1 MFKQETKKR
10 IEKLK
15 QVINYHRYLYHVL
28 DKQEISDAALDALKH
43 ELFQL
48 EQKYPEFITPDSP
61 TQRVEGRPLKKFKK
75 HLHQKPMLS
84 IEDVFE
90 EAELKNWVEHLK
102 RLIPGQEYDFFAE
115 MKIDRFA
122 ISLIYKNGIFFHGS
136 TRGDGK
142 IGEDVTQNLRTI
154 ESIPLQLEIPKNF
167 KQLIKKG
174 EIEIRGEVYMEKN
187 DFQKFNILKKEK
199 GEPLYSNPR
208 NLAAGSIRQLD
219 SKLANQRPLKF
230 LAYDLAT
237 NLGQT
242 NHEQEHKILS
252 VLGFKT
258 DAGKKC
264 KNISEIID
272 YWQQIEK
279 HRDKFP
285 FQIDGIVLSVNDNF
299 LFQKL
304 GVVGKGYRGS
314 RALKFAAK
322 QAVTQVLEIKF
333 QVGRTGA
340 IVPIAILKPIS
351 IEGVI
356 ITRATLHNE
365 DQVKRLGLKIKDTV
379 IIERAG
385 DVIPAVIKVL
395 HKMRTGE
402 EKKFLFPRNC
412 PACQSE
418 LFKSTN
424 EAVWKCP
431 NENCQARRR
440 EFLEHFVSK
449 KAFDIKGLGVKIID
463 CLMDKNLISD
473 ASDLFELKQG
483 DLIPLERF
491 AEKSS
496 KNLINAIHQ
505 KKQIS
510 LAKFIYSLGIFG
522 VGEETTSLL
531 VKQFSI
537 FLDAKQTPRRVAF
550 QFSIKDFIRQ
560 AKSFSLNELE
570 QMHNIGSKTAQNIY
584 VWFHNEQNIKFLEK
598 LEKANIKI
606 KIQKSLKQKLSDKN
620 FVFTG
625 TLKFLTREQ
634 AKEKI
639 RNLGGDI
646 HETISLNID
655 FLVAG
660 ENPGSKLKK
669 AQKLGIKI
677 IKEKEFLNF
686 VK

>member
-1 MFKQETKKR
+1 
-10 IEKLK
+10 
-15 QVINYHRYLYHVL
+15 L

-48 EQKYPEFITPDSP
+48 EQKYPELITPDSP
-61 TQRVEGRPLKKFKK
+61 TQRVGGQALEKFKK
-75 HLHQKPMLS
+75 VLHKKPMLS
-84 IEDVFE
+84 IEDVFG
-90 EAELKNWVEHLK
+90 EAELRDWEEHLK
-102 RLIPGQEYDFFAE
+102 RLIPEQEYDYFAE
-115 MKIDRFA
+115 MKIDGFA
-122 ISLIYKNGIFFHGS
+122 ISLIYKNGIFFQGS

-142 IGEDVTQNLRTI
+142 IGENVTQNLKTI
-154 ESIPLQLEIPKNF
+154 ESIPLRLEIRPFAKSFGMEASQYALPLLVTKNLSH
-167 KQLIKKG
+167 LIENG

-187 DFQKFNILKKEK
+187 DFQKINILQEER

-219 SKLANQRPLKF
+219 PKLANQRPLKF

-237 NLGQT
+237 DLGQT
-242 NHEQEHKILS
+242 EHEQEHKILS
-252 VLGFKT
+252 ILGFKT
-258 DAGKKC
+258 DVGKKC
-264 KNISEIID
+264 ENLSEIID

-279 HRDKFP
+279 KREDFS
-285 FQIDGIVLSVNDNF
+285 FQIDGIVISVNDNF

-304 GVVGKGYRGS
+304 GVVGKGYRGN
-314 RALKFAAK
+314 RAFKFAAK

-340 IVPIAILKPIS
+340 IVPVAILKPVLV
-351 IEGVI
+351 EGVI

-365 DQVKRLGLKIKDTV
+365 EQIKRLGLMVGDTV
-379 IIERAG
+379 VVERAG
-385 DVIPAVIKVL
+385 DVIPAIIKVL
-395 HKMRTGE
+395 IEMRFGK
-402 EKKFLFPRNC
+402 EKKIQFPINC
-412 PACQSE
+412 PSCQSK
-418 LFKSTN
+418 LFKPES
-424 EAVWKCP
+424 EAIWKCP

-449 KAFDIKGLGVKIID
+449 KAFDIRGLGPKIID
-463 CLMDKNLISD
+463 CLIAQNLLSEPSD
-473 ASDLFELKQG
+473 FFKLKQG

-496 KNLINAIHQ
+496 ENLIKAIQQ

-522 VGEETTSLL
+522 VGKETSKLIAS
-531 VKQFSI
+531 KFQISNFK
-537 FLDAKQTPRRVAF
+537 FL
-550 QFSIKDFIRQ
+550 IKNFIKQ
-560 AKSFSLNELE
+560 AKNFSLNELE
-570 QMHNIGSKTAQNIY
+570 QMPNIGQKTAQSIY
-584 VWFHNEQNIKFLEK
+584 DWFHGEQNIKFLEK
-598 LEKANIKI
+598 LEKANIQI
-606 KIQKSLKQKLSDKN
+606 EIQKSLIQKSLSQKLNGKK

-625 TLKFLTREQ
+625 TLKSLTREQ
-634 AKEKI
+634 AKERI
-639 RNLGGDI
+639 YNLNGNVL
-646 HETISLNID
+646 ETIFSNTD

-677 IKEKEFLNF
+677 LEEKEFLNF